1 MQLHSSTPGFP
12 HRLPLGTLS
21 IAAGFVLCWSSGFVG
36 SRLAV
41 AVDTPVLSLYA
52 WRFALATLIAAL
64 IWAAQAGPRGL
75 REQLAW
81 RSLGREAAIGS
92 LTVGLYLLAMLVAV
106 EQGVS
111 AGVASLVGALQ
122 PLAAAGLAGL
132 WLGEVNGRGRWIGMG
147 VATLGAGL
155 CVMDDVQGVGGAPA
169 WAYALPVLAVAAV
182 TLGSVMT
189 STPRV
194 KLPLMAR
201 LTAQLMAATLVFFAA
216 ALAAGSPMTP
226 PTLDAETLTV
236 MAWLVGLATFGGYG
250 FFVVGLGRLGVARLS
265 TLIYLTPAV
274 TIGFTA
280 VLFDELPGQLGWLG
294 MAVATIG
301 VLMALGSRP
310 GTSTRTSDQVAGQT
324 PYQADMETSHW
335 RAQGGGDL
343 DGERAHQEV
352 PQLHQT
358 QAQPV
363 GKAQASRAKI
373 RSQTPWPSR
382 SPRASNLVKGRKSG
396 RGT

>member
-1 MQLHSSTPGFP
+1 MQLHSSTPGFF

-41 AVDTPVLSLYA
+41 AVDTPVLTLYV

-64 IWAAQAGPRGL
+64 IWAAQSGPQGL

-106 EQGVS
+106 QQGVS

-132 WLGEVNGRGRWIGMG
+132 WLGEINGRGRWIGMG

-155 CVMDDVQGVGGAPA
+155 CVLDDVQGVGGAPA

-189 STPRV
+189 SMPRV

-201 LTAQLMAATLVFFAA
+201 LTAQLMAATLVFVAA
-216 ALAAGSPMTP
+216 ALAAGSPLTP
-226 PTLDAETLTV
+226 PSMDAETLTV

-274 TIGFTA
+274 TLGFTA
-280 VLFDELPGQLGWLG
+280 VLFDELPGRLGWLG
-294 MAVATIG
+294 MAVAAAG

-310 GTSTRTSDQVAGQT
+310 RSSSSTQAPDRATSQT
-324 PYQADMETSHW
+324 PSQANMEASHW
-335 RAQGGGDL
+335 AAQVSDAL
-343 DGERAHQEV
+343 DGEHAHQEI
-352 PQLHQT
+352 PKT
-358 QAQPV
+358 QARPV
-363 GKAQASRAKI
+363 GEAQASRAKI

-382 SPRASNLVKGRKSG
+382 SPRASNLVSGRKSG

>member
-41 AVDTPVLSLYA
+41 AVDTPVLTLYV

-64 IWAAQAGPRGL
+64 IWAAQSGPQGL

-106 EQGVS
+106 QQGVS

-132 WLGEVNGRGRWIGMG
+132 WLGEINGRGRWIGMG

-155 CVMDDVQGVGGAPA
+155 CVLDDVQGVGGAPA

-189 STPRV
+189 SMPRV

-201 LTAQLMAATLVFFAA
+201 LTAQLMAATLVFVAA
-216 ALAAGSPMTP
+216 VLAAGSPLTP
-226 PTLDAETLTV
+226 PSMDAETLTV

-310 GTSTRTSDQVAGQT
+310 GTSTRTSNQVAGQT
-324 PYQADMETSHW
+324 PSQANMESSHW
-335 RAQGGGDL
+335 AAQVSDAL
-343 DGERAHQEV
+343 DGEHAHQEI
-352 PQLHQT
+352 PKT
-358 QAQPV
+358 QARPV
-363 GKAQASRAKI
+363 GEAQASRAKI

-382 SPRASNLVKGRKSG
+382 SPRASNLVSGRKSG

>member
-1 MQLHSSTPGFP
+1 MQLHTSLPGLP

-41 AVDTPVLSLYA
+41 AIDTPVLSLYA
-52 WRFALATLIAAL
+52 WRFALATLIATL
-64 IWAAQAGPRGL
+64 IWAAQVGPKRL

-81 RSLGREAAIGS
+81 RALGREAAIGS

-122 PLAAAGLAGL
+122 PLAAAGLAAW
-132 WLGEVNGRGRWIGMG
+132 WLGEANGRGRWLGMG

-155 CVMDDVQGVGGAPA
+155 CVLDDVQGVGGAPV
-169 WAYALPVLAVAAV
+169 WAYALPVVAVAAV

-189 STPRV
+189 SAPAV

-201 LTAQLMAATLVFFAA
+201 LTAQLAAATLVFFAA
-216 ALAAGSPMTP
+216 ALASGGSVAP
-226 PTLDAETLTV
+226 PTLDAETLSV
-236 MAWLVGLATFGGYG
+236 MAWLIGLATFGGYG

-274 TIGFTA
+274 TMGFTA
-280 VLFDELPGQLGWLG
+280 LLFDELPGQLGALG

-301 VLMALGSRP
+301 VLIALRSGAGKRTDKRP
-310 GTSTRTSDQVAGQT
+310 HDQQEASLASENTGQEIPHT
-324 PYQADMETSHW
+324 GANPL
-335 RAQGGGDL
+335 GD
-343 DGERAHQEV
+343 
-352 PQLHQT
+352 
-358 QAQPV
+358 
-363 GKAQASRAKI
+363 AQASRAKI

-382 SPRASNLVKGRKSG
+382 SPRASNLVSGRKSG
-396 RGT
+396 RDT

>member
-1 MQLHSSTPGFP
+1 MQLHSSTPGLP
-12 HRLPLGTLS
+12 RRLPLGTLS

-41 AVDTPVLSLYA
+41 AVDTPVLALYA
-52 WRFALATLIAAL
+52 WRFALATLIGAL
-64 IWAAQAGPRGL
+64 IWAAQAGPQGL
-75 REQLAW
+75 RATLAW
-81 RSLGREAAIGS
+81 RALGREAAIGS

-122 PLAAAGLAGL
+122 PLAAAGLAAW
-132 WLGEVNGRGRWIGMG
+132 WLGEASGRGRWIGMG

-155 CVMDDVQGVGGAPA
+155 CVLDDVQGVGGAPA

-189 STPRV
+189 SAPTV

-201 LTAQLMAATLVFFAA
+201 LTAQLAAATLVFFAA
-216 ALAAGSPMTP
+216 ALTTGSPLTP
-226 PTLDAETLTV
+226 PAMDAETLTV

-274 TIGFTA
+274 TLGFTA
-280 VLFDELPGQLGWLG
+280 VLFDELPGTLGWLG
-294 MAVATIG
+294 MAVASLG
-301 VLMALGSRP
+301 VLMALSSRA
-310 GTSTRTSDQVAGQT
+310 RTSARAGRGGDA
-324 PYQADMETSHW
+324 PAAVGASHGEA
-335 RAQGGGDL
+335 AQGAL
-343 DGERAHQEV
+343 
-352 PQLHQT
+352 PQPL
-358 QAQPV
+358 ARPV
-363 GKAQASRAKI
+363 GEAQASRAKI

-382 SPRASNLVKGRKSG
+382 SPRASNLVSGRKSG